1 MDNKITFLQF
11 LSAMAL
17 ATAAWHIA
25 DLLYS
30 MFISPGIPF

>member
-11 LSAMAL
+11 LTAMAF
-17 ATAAWHIA
+17 AVAVWHMA